1 MSYLVDNDIAMK
13 LAQTDLLQEACS
25 MFGLT
30 AANTLRLAGLRFV
43 GPRKIEKKKLA
54 DRIGAR
60 ISQRIV
66 RFCDQYPP
74 IEEPG
79 DPKILEQLASPKIDA
94 GEALLLTRAVLD
106 PAAVLLTGDKRCI
119 IALATDPKLMPVAK
133 RLLARIELVETVFL
147 RLIDRLGFD
156 AVQKRVLSAAPVDG
170 MLDLAFLTQE
180 ADPEA
185 HARAALISAEAQIA
199 ELMPGLVRGR

>member
-1 MSYLVDNDIAMK
+1 
-13 LAQTDLLQEACS
+13 

-30 AANTLRLAGLRFV
+30 AVNTLRLAGLRFV
-43 GPRKIEKKKLA
+43 GPRKIEKKSLA
-54 DRIGAR
+54 DRIGTR

-94 GEALLLTRAVLD
+94 GEALLLTRAVAD
-106 PAAVLLTGDKRCI
+106 PAAVFLTGDKRCI
-119 IALATDPKLMPVAK
+119 IALATDPNLMPIAK
-133 RLLARIELVETVFL
+133 QLLARVELVETVFL

-199 ELMPGLVRGR
+199 RLMPGLVRGRK